1 MNVSATILA
10 LISFVTSARGDIGL
24 DGDAALD
31 RPTSGAGG
39 KSLRRR
45 EDSRH
50 DDAPPPLNTGASD
63 SGGYVKFDLDI
74 LDRYVDWSDTNDQ
87 VKFYFYAG
95 DKLLTEYSASGLEV
109 NWVNNF
115 CLAHV
120 KMGRYDGSTGW
131 QNYASSP
138 GTPTHVDVFIMGED
152 AAWIDQACMGIK
164 PGEDWTCF
172 GMNGEKGY
180 CLSTDS
186 NDNFGWRARS
196 CYPGLQF
203 RYDNGKV
210 YGLHHGPPSS
220 SGLLLA

>member
-31 RPTSGAGG
+31 RPTGGAGG

-50 DDAPPPLNTGASD
+50 DDAPPPLNTGASNN
-63 SGGYVKFDLDI
+63 GGFVKFDWEI
-74 LDRYVDWSDTNDQ
+74 LDVYVAWSDTNDQ

-95 DKLLTEYSASGLEV
+95 DKLLTEYSASGLEY
-109 NWVNNF
+109 NRDRQKRMEGQW
-115 CLAHV
+115 
-120 KMGRYDGSTGW
+120 YDGSTGW
-131 QNYASSP
+131 LNYASSP
-138 GTPTHVDVFIMGED
+138 GPPTHVDVFIMGED
-152 AAWIDQACMGIK
+152 AAWIDQACMGTDDGWK
-164 PGEDWTCF
+164 CF
-172 GMNGEKGY
+172 GMDGEKGW

-186 NDNFGWRARS
+186 NDNFGWRAES

-203 RYDNGKV
+203 RYDTGKV
-210 YGLHHGPPSS
+210 YGLYRGPPSS